1 MFPLAAQLEAWS
13 SNWQELSQ
21 QVPVWG
27 DVLIGLIGAY
37 GILLWL
43 FGRRLV
49 RPTFTVAG
57 MVAGLVVVAVIL
69 RQQLSQLNVIP
80 WLVLAAVGGGL
91 VAWVLYR
98 LWMAIL
104 LAAALAIAAPWSVA
118 VWQATPPPN
127 VADQLAKQGQAFVE
141 QNVPNLGD
149 LIELPAG
156 DADNDGT
163 SSEASSSDTLAD
175 QIAEAI
181 EQIIDQWRQWWAD
194 LGKGGQWTFA
204 SVGLGGVAVGLAVGL
219 ITPNFAAAL
228 LTSML
233 GAMLAIGAILRL
245 GSVYLPKAMEAVPT
259 EGRWL
264 WVVAAAAVVVGVT
277 VQWIFHLRSADK

>member
-13 SNWQELSQ
+13 AKWQELSQ

-49 RPTFTVAG
+49 RPTFTVTG
-57 MVAGLVVVAVIL
+57 MLAGLVVVAVIF

-98 LWMAIL
+98 LWMALL
-104 LAAALAIAAPWSVA
+104 LAAALAIAAPWSIA
-118 VWQATPPPN
+118 VWQATQPPD
-127 VADQLAKQGQAFVE
+127 VADQLAEQGQALVE

-149 LIELPAG
+149 LIELPAPDAG
-156 DADNDGT
+156 DEGK
-163 SSEASSSDTLAD
+163 SSEVSSSDTLAD

-181 EQIIDQWRQWWAD
+181 QQIIDQWRQWWAD

-233 GAMLAIGAILRL
+233 GAMLAIGAMLRL
-245 GSVYLPKAMEAVPT
+245 GGVYLPKVMESVPT
-259 EGRWL
+259 EGRGL